1 MTIRKFTA
9 NQFKPQDLVQNSTIP
24 QELMNLLKKTV
35 KCDTNILIAG
45 NTGSGKTTTLNT
57 LLHHLPE
64 NERIIIVEET
74 PEINPPQDHVIRLT
88 TTPSLDI
95 EMHELVT
102 DTLRMRPDRVI
113 VGEVR
118 DKKEAKALTNTM
130 LAGQGK
136 GSIATF
142 HGNSSKETITRLE
155 SLGIPKN
162 DLIAMDL
169 ILIQRRWIKYN
180 EKEEKTE
187 GKEIRQVIEAAVVE
201 KPSAEPRK
209 IYTRKKGILENKLRD
224 TELMEKLQL
233 SHDKNQDQLI
243 KEIKRN
249 KK

>member
-64 NERIIIVEET
+64 TERIIIVEET

-88 TTPSLDI
+88 TTPSLEI
-95 EMHELVT
+95 KMHELVT

-118 DKKEAKALTNTM
+118 DEKEAKALTNTM

-142 HGNSSKETITRLE
+142 HGNSSKETLTRLK

-162 DLIAMDL
+162 DLIAIDL

-180 EKEEKTE
+180 EKEETE

-201 KPSAEPRK
+201 KPNVEPRK
-209 IYTRKKGILENKLRD
+209 IYTREKGILEDKLKN
-224 TELMEKLQL
+224 TELMEKLQI

-243 KEIKRN
+243 KEIKN
-249 KK
+249 DKK